1 MLTTLSILALVV
13 LAISGAPIFVVILA
27 AAMLGFSLAEIP
39 LEVIAIEIYR
49 IADTPLLVALPL
61 FTLSGYILAESQTSR
76 RMVELSQA
84 LIGRA
89 EGLLQDD
96 SDVTMVH

>member
-1 MLTTLSILALVV
+1 MLTSLGILAILV

-27 AAMLGFSLAEIP
+27 AAMLGFYATDIP

-61 FTLSGYILAESQTSR
+61 FTLAGYILAESDTSKR
-76 RMVELSQA
+76 LVNVSQSMIGWVPGSLS
-84 LIGRA
+84 I
-89 EGLLQDD
+89 
-96 SDVTMVH
+96 